1 MLSGTVT
8 AAASVGISR
17 RMKIATTISTRATL
31 ISRDCSTW
39 PTLPRIVPVRSD
51 RKVTLM
57 SGGIQASSCGS
68 AALTRSTVSMTFAP
82 ADLVMVS
89 RIAGCV
95 PCQAASLV
103 LATLLVTD
111 AMSPR
116 RTTAPLLVFS
126 TRLA

>member
-8 AAASVGISR
+8 AAASVGTSR
-17 RMKIATTISTRATL
+17 RMKIATTISTSATL
-31 ISRDCSTW
+31 ISSDCSTW
-39 PTLPRIVPVRSD
+39 STLARIVAVRSD
-51 RKVTLM
+51 RMVTLM

-68 AALTRSTVSMTFAP
+68 AAFTRSTVSMTLAP

-103 LATLLVTD
+103 LATPLMTLAT
-111 AMSPR
+111 SPR